1 MAPGYRRLFYLDE
14 LLSTTICTFFVGY
27 NKVFITQERY
37 HELFY
42 DTLVQYAANAP
53 ENETVEEPS

>member
-1 MAPGYRRLFYLDE
+1 MSYFHNNMHL
-14 LLSTTICTFFVGY
+14 FVGY

-53 ENETVEEPS
+53 EE